1 MALYF
6 DQALYNTPTKYFN
19 ALAALTDF
27 WDTITENTLTKGG
40 VTLTMSTSSIITISG
55 YTYTASNTITA
66 STGLDVT
73 CIAYTENGIIGYAKQ
88 ANTSNASE
96 WAIGCND
103 KGEWG
108 AVIGKSTSPVISEL
122 IADGVSST
130 AFGEGTVTSSN
141 ENVQIVDMCADKG
154 NFIFEDIKRILQS
167 PQTAYIGKMQM
178 DNGEKYVQCWALA
191 LKYTE

>member
-6 DQALYNTPTKYFN
+6 DRALYNTPTKYFN

-40 VTLTMSTSSIITISG
+40 VTLTLSSSSIITISG
-55 YTYTASNTITA
+55 YTYTASNSITA
-66 STGLDVT
+66 STGLDAT
-73 CIAYTENGIIGYAKQ
+73 CIAYTEKGIIGYAKQ
-88 ANTSNASE
+88 ATSLNASE

-103 KGEWG
+103 NGEWG
-108 AVIGKSTSPVISEL
+108 AVIGKDSKAIITEL
-122 IADGVSST
+122 IADGVSATS
-130 AFGEGTVTSSN
+130 FGGGTVTNSN

-167 PQTAYIGKMQM
+167 PQTTYVGKMQM
-178 DNGEKYVQCWALA
+178 ENGEKYVQCWALA

>member
-6 DQALYNTPTKYFN
+6 DQALYSSPTKYFA

-27 WDTITENTLTKGG
+27 WDTITSSTLTKGG
-40 VTLTMSTSSIITISG
+40 VTLTLESSTTINVSGFGLAMTNSITGSTTLSKTI
-55 YTYTASNTITA
+55 
-66 STGLDVT
+66 
-73 CIAYTENGIIGYAKQ
+73 IAYTDNGIIGL
-88 ANTSNASE
+88 TNASSVSQNCE
-96 WAIGCND
+96 WAIGRD
-103 KGEWG
+103 DAGSWG
-108 AVIGKSTSPVISEL
+108 AVVGKGSIPVISEL
-122 IADGVSST
+122 IADGISAT
-130 AFGEGTVTSSN
+130 TFGGGTVTSSN
-141 ENVQIVDMCADKG
+141 ENVQIVDVCADKG